1 MASTTTLTPDVHV
14 SPSAALPLQ
23 NRVAIV
29 TGASRGIGRA
39 IALHLASMGANLI
52 INYASNS
59 AQAQLLA
66 DQINSSSS
74 SSPHPRAIP
83 VQADVSDPIQVKSLF
98 DRAEQAFPTHRVDIL
113 VNSAG
118 IADPNH
124 STILQTT
131 TEEFDRIFAVNTRG
145 AFLVAREAAN
155 RVTRG
160 GGGRI
165 ILLTSSLVASLKAN
179 AGPYAASKA
188 AVEAMAKI
196 LAKEMKGT
204 LVTVNCVAPG
214 PIATDLL
221 MEGRSEGDLERM
233 VKECPHN
240 RLGQPEDV
248 APLVG
253 FLASDE
259 SEWVNGQV
267 IRVNG
272 GYV

>member
-1 MASTTTLTPDVHV
+1 MATPTLSPDAHVDHTT
-14 SPSAALPLQ
+14 SLPLR

-52 INYASNS
+52 INYVSNS
-59 AQAQLLA
+59 AQAQHLA
-66 DQINSSSS
+66 DQINSSS
-74 SSPHPRAIP
+74 PQPRAVP
-83 VQADVSDPIQVKSLF
+83 VQADVSDSVQVKSLF
-98 DRAEQAFPTHRVDIL
+98 DRAEQSFPTHRVDIL

-118 IADPNH
+118 IADPDH
-124 STILQTT
+124 STIPQTT
-131 TEEFDRIFAVNTRG
+131 PEEFDRIFAVNARG

-165 ILLTSSLVASLKAN
+165 ILLTSSLVASLKTN

-214 PIATDLL
+214 PIETDMLI
-221 MEGRSEGDLERM
+221 EGRSEGDLEGM

-240 RLGQPEDV
+240 RLGQTEDV

-267 IRVNG
+267 VRVNG